1 VALPVAQTGQP
12 CYKRGMND
20 AEGFPPY
27 NPDLDRQAI
36 DQAIAERDRLKAELD
51 NAIMHAL
58 FWLIMFLGAV
68 YAMYRIAQW

>member
-1 VALPVAQTGQP
+1 
-12 CYKRGMND
+12 MND